1 MKVELCLIKERI
13 IKDKIW
19 IILLFAILIIEYFSY
34 YIEFNDFSIN
44 NQYYI
49 SLIGYP
55 FAEISTNIS
64 VLYNMYCIVYLVYFS
79 ITYFNH
85 ELEDLKEYIIVREKS
100 KKWIVRKIFFIFL
113 YIILIK
119 LLLIFMLNLFCSFRY
134 NIGVS
139 YYLLTFLYIISISI
153 LSITINNIVKSNTV
167 VTIVSVLLSYL
178 LYFEFDNFLVIS
190 ISIVVLIILNI
201 IFFRFKRMYK
211 LKDY

>member
-119 LLLIFMLNLFCSFRY
+119 LLLVFMLNLFCSFRY

-167 VTIVSVLLSYL
+167 ATIVSVLLSYL
-178 LYFEFDNFLVIS
+178 LYFEFDNILVIS

>member
-64 VLYNMYCIVYLVYFS
+64 VLYNMYYIVYLVYFS

-100 KKWIVRKIFFIFL
+100 KKWIARKIFFIFL

-167 VTIVSVLLSYL
+167 ATIVSVLLSYL
-178 LYFEFDNFLVIS
+178 LYFEFDNILVMS

>member
-167 VTIVSVLLSYL
+167 ATIVSVLLSYL
-178 LYFEFDNFLVIS
+178 LYFEFDNILVMS

>member
-1 MKVELCLIKERI
+1 MKVELYLIKERI

-19 IILLFAILIIEYFSY
+19 IILLFATLIIEYFSY

-85 ELEDLKEYIIVREKS
+85 EREDLKEYIIVREKS

-167 VTIVSVLLSYL
+167 ATIVSVLLSYL
-178 LYFEFDNFLVIS
+178 LYFEFDNILVIS

>member
-34 YIEFNDFSIN
+34 YIEFNDFNIN

-119 LLLIFMLNLFCSFRY
+119 LLLIFMLNLFCTFRY
-134 NIGVS
+134 NIGLS

-167 VTIVSVLLSYL
+167 ATIVSVLLSYL
-178 LYFEFDNFLVIS
+178 LYFEFDNILVMS

>member
-64 VLYNMYCIVYLVYFS
+64 VLYNMYYIVYLVYFS

-134 NIGVS
+134 NICVS

-167 VTIVSVLLSYL
+167 ATIVSVLLSYL
-178 LYFEFDNFLVIS
+178 LYFEFDNILVMS

>member
-167 VTIVSVLLSYL
+167 ATIVSVLLSYL
-178 LYFEFDNFLVIS
+178 LYFEFDNILVMS

-201 IFFRFKRMYK
+201 IFFRFKRMYI

>member
-55 FAEISTNIS
+55 FAEISTSIS

-167 VTIVSVLLSYL
+167 ATIVSVLLSYL
-178 LYFEFDNFLVIS
+178 LYFEFDNILVIS

>member
-153 LSITINNIVKSNTV
+153 LSITINNIVKSTTV
-167 VTIVSVLLSYL
+167 ATIVSVLLSYL
-178 LYFEFDNFLVIS
+178 LYFEFDNILVMS

>member
-64 VLYNMYCIVYLVYFS
+64 VLYNMYYIVYLVYFS

-113 YIILIK
+113 YVILIK

-167 VTIVSVLLSYL
+167 ATIVSVLLSYL
-178 LYFEFDNFLVIS
+178 LYFEFDNILVMS

>member
-55 FAEISTNIS
+55 FAEISTSIS

-134 NIGVS
+134 NIGAS

-167 VTIVSVLLSYL
+167 ATIVSVLLSYL
-178 LYFEFDNFLVIS
+178 LYFEFDNILVMS

>member
-100 KKWIVRKIFFIFL
+100 NKWIVRKIFFIFL

-153 LSITINNIVKSNTV
+153 LSITINNVVKSNTV
-167 VTIVSVLLSYL
+167 ATIVSVLLSYL
-178 LYFEFDNFLVIS
+178 LYFEFDNILVMS

>member
-85 ELEDLKEYIIVREKS
+85 ELEGLKEYIIVREKS

-167 VTIVSVLLSYL
+167 ATIVSVLLSYL

>member
-19 IILLFAILIIEYFSY
+19 IILLFATLIIEYFSY

-55 FAEISTNIS
+55 FAEISTNVS

-119 LLLIFMLNLFCSFRY
+119 LLLIFMLNLFCNFRY

-167 VTIVSVLLSYL
+167 ATIVSVLLSYL
-178 LYFEFDNFLVIS
+178 LYFEFDNILVMS

>member
-167 VTIVSVLLSYL
+167 ATIVSVLLSYL

>member
-153 LSITINNIVKSNTV
+153 LSITINNVVKSNTV
-167 VTIVSVLLSYL
+167 ATIVSVLLSYL

>member
-55 FAEISTNIS
+55 FAEISTSIS

-167 VTIVSVLLSYL
+167 ATIVSVLLSYL
-178 LYFEFDNFLVIS
+178 LYFEFDNILVMS

>member
-153 LSITINNIVKSNTV
+153 LSITINNVVKSNTV
-167 VTIVSVLLSYL
+167 ATIVSVLLSYL
-178 LYFEFDNFLVIS
+178 LYFEFDNILVMS
-190 ISIVVLIILNI
+190 ISIVVLIMLNI

>member
-153 LSITINNIVKSNTV
+153 LSITINNVVKSNIV
-167 VTIVSVLLSYL
+167 ATIVSVLLSYL
-178 LYFEFDNFLVIS
+178 LYFEFDNILVMS

>member
-167 VTIVSVLLSYL
+167 ATIVSVLLSYL
-178 LYFEFDNFLVIS
+178 LYFEFDNILVMS

-201 IFFRFKRMYK
+201 IFFKFKRMYK

>member
-19 IILLFAILIIEYFSY
+19 IILLFATLIIEYFSY
-34 YIEFNDFSIN
+34 YIEFNDFSVN

-55 FAEISTNIS
+55 FAEISTNVS
-64 VLYNMYCIVYLVYFS
+64 ALYNMYYIVYLVYFS

-85 ELEDLKEYIIVREKS
+85 ELESLKEYIIVREKS

-119 LLLIFMLNLFCSFRY
+119 LLLIFMLNLFCNFRY
-134 NIGVS
+134 NIGIS

-167 VTIVSVLLSYL
+167 ATIVSVLLSYF
-178 LYFEFDNFLVIS
+178 LYFEFDNILVIS
-190 ISIVVLIILNI
+190 ISLVVLIILNI

>member
-167 VTIVSVLLSYL
+167 ATIVSVLLSSL

>member
-167 VTIVSVLLSYL
+167 ATIVSVLLSYL
-178 LYFEFDNFLVIS
+178 LYFEFDDILVIS

>member
-19 IILLFAILIIEYFSY
+19 IILLFATLIIEYFSY

-55 FAEISTNIS
+55 FAEISTSIS

-167 VTIVSVLLSYL
+167 ATIVSVLLSYL
-178 LYFEFDNFLVIS
+178 LYFEFDNILVIS

>member
-64 VLYNMYCIVYLVYFS
+64 VLYNMYYIVYLVYFS

-167 VTIVSVLLSYL
+167 ATIVSVLLSYL
-178 LYFEFDNFLVIS
+178 LYFEFDNILVMS

-201 IFFRFKRMYK
+201 TFFRFKRMYK

>member
-119 LLLIFMLNLFCSFRY
+119 LLLIFMLNLFCTFRY

-167 VTIVSVLLSYL
+167 ATIVSVLLSYL
-178 LYFEFDNFLVIS
+178 LYFEFDNILVIS

-201 IFFRFKRMYK
+201 IFFKFKRMYK

>member
-13 IKDKIW
+13 IKDKIR
-19 IILLFAILIIEYFSY
+19 IILLFATLIIEYFSY

-55 FAEISTNIS
+55 FAEISTNVS

-119 LLLIFMLNLFCSFRY
+119 LLLIFMLNLFCNFRY

-167 VTIVSVLLSYL
+167 ATIVSVLLSYL
-178 LYFEFDNFLVIS
+178 LYFEFDNILVMS

>member
-153 LSITINNIVKSNTV
+153 LSITINNIFKSNNV
-167 VTIVSVLLSYL
+167 ATIVSVLLSYL
-178 LYFEFDNFLVIS
+178 LYFEFDNILVIS

>member
-34 YIEFNDFSIN
+34 YIEFNDFNIN

-119 LLLIFMLNLFCSFRY
+119 LLLIFMLNLFCTFRY
-134 NIGVS
+134 NIGLS

-167 VTIVSVLLSYL
+167 ATIVSVLLSYL
-178 LYFEFDNFLVIS
+178 LYFEFDNILVMS

-201 IFFRFKRMYK
+201 IFFRFKKMYK

>member
-19 IILLFAILIIEYFSY
+19 IRLLFAILIIEYFSY

-153 LSITINNIVKSNTV
+153 LSITINNVVKSNTV
-167 VTIVSVLLSYL
+167 ATIVSVLLSYL
-178 LYFEFDNFLVIS
+178 LYFEFDNILVMS

>member
-153 LSITINNIVKSNTV
+153 LSITINNIFKSNTV
-167 VTIVSVLLSYL
+167 ATIVSVLLSYL
-178 LYFEFDNFLVIS
+178 LYFEFDNILVMS

>member
-153 LSITINNIVKSNTV
+153 LSITINNIFKSNTV
-167 VTIVSVLLSYL
+167 ATIVSVLLSYL

>member
-153 LSITINNIVKSNTV
+153 LSITINNIVKGNTV
-167 VTIVSVLLSYL
+167 ATIVSVLLSYL

>member
-19 IILLFAILIIEYFSY
+19 IILLFATLIIEYFSY

-55 FAEISTNIS
+55 FAEISTSIS

-167 VTIVSVLLSYL
+167 ATIVSVLLSYL

>member
-19 IILLFAILIIEYFSY
+19 IILLFATLIIEYFSY
-34 YIEFNDFSIN
+34 YIEFNDFSVN

-55 FAEISTNIS
+55 FAEISTNVS
-64 VLYNMYCIVYLVYFS
+64 ALYNMYCIVYLVYFS

-119 LLLIFMLNLFCSFRY
+119 LLLIFMLNLFCNFRY
-134 NIGVS
+134 NIGIS

-167 VTIVSVLLSYL
+167 ATIVSVLLSYL
-178 LYFEFDNFLVIS
+178 LYFEFDDILVVS
-190 ISIVVLIILNI
+190 ISLVVLIILNI

>member
-134 NIGVS
+134 NICVS

-167 VTIVSVLLSYL
+167 ATIVSVLLSYL
-178 LYFEFDNFLVIS
+178 LYFEFDNILVMS

>member
-119 LLLIFMLNLFCSFRY
+119 LLLIFMLNLFCTFRY

-167 VTIVSVLLSYL
+167 ATIVSVLLSYL
-178 LYFEFDNFLVIS
+178 LYFEFDNILVMS

-201 IFFRFKRMYK
+201 IFFRFKKMYK

>member
-167 VTIVSVLLSYL
+167 ATIVSVLLSYL

-190 ISIVVLIILNI
+190 ISIVVLIMLNI

>member
-167 VTIVSVLLSYL
+167 ATIVSILLSYL
-178 LYFEFDNFLVIS
+178 LYFEFDNILVIS

>member
-167 VTIVSVLLSYL
+167 ATIVSVLLSYL
-178 LYFEFDNFLVIS
+178 LYFEFDNILVMS

-201 IFFRFKRMYK
+201 IFFRFKRVYK